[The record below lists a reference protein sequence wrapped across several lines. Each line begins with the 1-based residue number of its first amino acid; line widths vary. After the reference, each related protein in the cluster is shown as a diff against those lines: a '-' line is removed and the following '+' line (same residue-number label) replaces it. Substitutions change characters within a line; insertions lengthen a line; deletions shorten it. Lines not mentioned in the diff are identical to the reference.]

1 MSILTAFAI
10 MGLVLLGIVLLCLG
24 VTRMEKT
31 AKSSEYDERQQLV
44 RGRGYRLAYWVG
56 FVYLLISI
64 PLLVGYTTGQK
75 KVEPYLLVLCGFM
88 LQNLVFHVYCLLNH
102 ALPMSRKPLFT
113 AFGFFLCGI
122 LWLGSSYNAQQ
133 RNPLSLVG
141 YGSDGWMYLIMAF
154 VFFAMGLMH
163 LIQLLQLLRRE
174 KE

>member
-1 MSILTAFAI
+1 MSVLSAFII
-10 MGLVLLGIVLLCLG
+10 MSLVLLGIVLLCFG

-44 RGRGYRLAYWVG
+44 RGRGYRLAFWVG

-64 PLLVGYTTGQK
+64 PLLVGYTAGQK

-88 LQNLVFHVYCLLNH
+88 LQNLVFHAYCLLNH
-102 ALPMSRKPLFT
+102 AVLPMSQKPLFT
-113 AFGFFLCGI
+113 AFGFFVCGI

-154 VFFAMGLMH
+154 AFFAMGLMH
-163 LIQLLQLLRRE
+163 LIQLLRRE